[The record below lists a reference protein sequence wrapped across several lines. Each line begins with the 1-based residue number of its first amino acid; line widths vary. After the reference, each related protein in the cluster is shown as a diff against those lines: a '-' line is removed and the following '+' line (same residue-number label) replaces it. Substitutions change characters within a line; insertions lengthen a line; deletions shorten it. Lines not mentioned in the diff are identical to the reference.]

1 MSRPTPTP
9 AKPASTK
16 SFLVTGGL
24 FVFALLSAAAG
35 EYGLGGICLIAGVV
49 AGGLVDRAKPFTPA
63 PGGYSPGISQAAG
76 VGAGAGSSSSDF
88 MADSSSTDV
97 GAMSGMMDIDN
108 SIDLQHDYIYHD
120 ELCSQW
126 HSTSFDDD
134 NRIGG
139 IND

>member
-1 MSRPTPTP
+1 MSRPAPATP
-9 AKPASTK
+9 ASIK

-49 AGGLVDRAKPFTPA
+49 AGGLVDRAKPFVPV
-63 PGGYSPGISQAAG
+63 PGGYSQGIGQAAG
-76 VGAGAGSSSSDF
+76 AGVGSSSSDF
-88 MADSSSTDV
+88 ITDGDDFGDST
-97 GAMSGMMDIDN
+97 GAMSGMMEMDH
-108 SIDLQHDYIYHD
+108 SIDLHHDYMYHD
-120 ELCSQW
+120 QLCSQW

-134 NRIGG
+134 NSIGG

>member
-1 MSRPTPTP
+1 MLHATGRKTPT
-9 AKPASTK
+9 
-16 SFLVTGGL
+16 F
-24 FVFALLSAAAG
+24 F
-35 EYGLGGICLIAGVV
+35 C
-49 AGGLVDRAKPFTPA
+49 
-63 PGGYSPGISQAAG
+63 QAAG
-76 VGAGAGSSSSDF
+76 AGNGVGSSDF
-88 MADSSSTDV
+88 MADSSADAGV
-97 GAMSGMMDIDN
+97 MPGMMDIDN

>member
-1 MSRPTPTP
+1 MSCPTPTP
-9 AKPASTK
+9 ANKPASTK

-63 PGGYSPGISQAAG
+63 PGGYSPGIGQS
-76 VGAGAGSSSSDF
+76 AGAGTGSSDF

-97 GAMSGMMDIDN
+97 GAMPGMMDIDN

-120 ELCSQW
+120 QLCSQW

-139 IND
+139 LND